1 MNTIRLTARE
11 RLVEDWFELPMLVV
25 TVCLALTLAVPA
37 LFALPDTWVR
47 VFALLNVLIWST
59 FYLELFAKFAVAKSK
74 LAMLKRNWSLV
85 VITVMPVFLSL
96 RLMRLSR
103 LVSLLRFLRL
113 QKSVAKLR
121 KSARELVYNI
131 EYILI
136 TISIFIVST
145 AFIMWQVEMR
155 FDGSITS
162 LYDSLWWAV
171 ITITT
176 IGYGDVIPSSPQ
188 GKVFGGIVSLLGTIL
203 FMIFVAR
210 VTTMFVHNKEISDL
224 KRVIEQQ
231 NRSKAHKS

>member
-1 MNTIRLTARE
+1 
-11 RLVEDWFELPMLVV
+11 
-25 TVCLALTLAVPA
+25 
-37 LFALPDTWVR
+37 
-47 VFALLNVLIWST
+47 
-59 FYLELFAKFAVAKSK
+59 
-74 LAMLKRNWSLV
+74 
-85 VITVMPVFLSL
+85 
-96 RLMRLSR
+96 
-103 LVSLLRFLRL
+103 
-113 QKSVAKLR
+113 
-121 KSARELVYNI
+121 
-131 EYILI
+131 
-136 TISIFIVST
+136 
-145 AFIMWQVEMR
+145 MR

-231 NRSKAHKS
+231 NRSKAHKN